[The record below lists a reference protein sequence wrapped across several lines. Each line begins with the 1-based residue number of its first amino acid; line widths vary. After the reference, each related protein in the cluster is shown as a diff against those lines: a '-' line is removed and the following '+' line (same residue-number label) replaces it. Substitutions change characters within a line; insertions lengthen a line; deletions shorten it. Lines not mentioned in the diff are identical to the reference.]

1 MPKKKTEKVV
11 KDDQWGE
18 FFDGMIPE
26 GAFVPKEETKEP
38 EIIITC
44 ITINPNGTIFGLA
57 NNVIYV
63 YDSYTKTW
71 GKA

>member
-11 KDDQWGE
+11 KDQWGE
-18 FFDGMIPE
+18 FFDEMIPE
-26 GAFVPKEETKEP
+26 GAFVPKEETKQP

-57 NNVIYV
+57 DSKIYL
-63 YDSYTKTW
+63 YDDQSKTW
-71 GKA
+71 KPY

>member
-1 MPKKKTEKVV
+1 MPRKKTEEVIKSV
-11 KDDQWGE
+11 QS
-18 FFDGMIPE
+18 
-26 GAFVPKEETKEP
+26 VPKEETKEP

>member
-1 MPKKKTEKVV
+1 MPKKKTEEVIKRV
-11 KDDQWGE
+11 QS
-18 FFDGMIPE
+18 
-26 GAFVPKEETKEP
+26 VPKEETKEP
-38 EIIITC
+38 EIIITS

-63 YDSYTKTW
+63 YDNAMRTW